1 MPRGSTV
8 VPYYPRG
15 GFHLDRTGEA
25 WSAFAGDPSYRI
37 ARWTPGGDTTLI
49 ISTPRPP
56 LAVTE
61 AERDSAVDAIL
72 EGLSR
77 YGVRTLDASKI
88 PNVKPAVLSLFN
100 DDGGRLWVHTSSPDS
115 LRRYD
120 IYERDGGFVGT
131 AATSLDIVSWLEPVV
146 RGDRFYALV
155 TDELDVP
162 FIVRARMVKPSRDDR

>member
-1 MPRGSTV
+1 MPA
-8 VPYYPRG
+8 VPFYPRSS
-15 GFHLDRTGEA
+15 FLLDQTGEI

-56 LAVTE
+56 IPVTE
-61 AERDSAVDAIL
+61 SERDLAMDAIL

-77 YGVRTLDASKI
+77 FGVRSLDASKI
-88 PNVKPAVLSLFN
+88 PNVRPAVLSLFT
-100 DDGGRLWVHTSSPDS
+100 DDDGRLWVHTGSPDS

-155 TDELDVP
+155 TDELDVT
-162 FIVRARMVKPSRDDR
+162 FIVRARIVKPSRDDT